1 MEDDAGRPVRSG
13 RTRRLFTLTLAL
25 ALALALGLLAGCGD
39 DDDDSGDTDSE
50 ATGDTTELQ
59 DVRMMI
65 PFPPSI
71 ALLGHLM
78 AQELGYF
85 EDEGINLE
93 VQVAPEGSGQVNQ
106 LLIAGRE
113 KYGRSGPDLTMIA
126 NAEGHDLRMIATFA
140 RGLFTIEA
148 PVDSGVTSIEDLDGQ
163 ALGVTDLAGG
173 EIGLVE
179 QALGDAGLEPN
190 EDVELKVVGEGG
202 PAAFRALESGEI
214 AAYAGATNDFAA
226 MEAQGLESES
236 IVPENLQGLPSNGF
250 ALSQETLDN
259 EEDRDVA
266 IRIVRAWLK
275 GDLYARENPEEGL
288 ELACEAVPE
297 ECRDM
302 ANAEAFFDRSLEVAT
317 PPEGELLG
325 SNRPIEPY
333 EIIQEALIS
342 GGDLSEEVDL
352 ETVFPD
358 TYTEEINEGLSL
370 DE

>member
-1 MEDDAGRPVRSG
+1 MDEGVGASRRSMG
-13 RTRRLFTLTLAL
+13 TSRLRVLAL
-25 ALALALGLLAGCGD
+25 VALLAMMLVAGCGGD
-39 DDDDSGDTDSE
+39 DESD
-50 ATGDTTELQ
+50 TGDVDAGATELQ
-59 DVRMMI
+59 DVTMII

-78 AQELGYF
+78 ASEQGYF
-85 EDEGINLE
+85 EDEGINLVTE
-93 VQVAPEGSGQVNQ
+93 VASEGSGQVNQ
-106 LLIAGRE
+106 LIIAGRE
-113 KYGRSGPDLTMIA
+113 KFGRSGPDLTMIA

-148 PVDSGVTSIEDLDGQ
+148 PVESGVTSIEDLAGKS
-163 ALGVTDLAGG
+163 LGVTDLAGG

-179 QALGDAGLEPN
+179 QALADAGLSTED
-190 EDVELKVVGEGG
+190 DVELKVVGPGG
-202 PAAFRALESGEI
+202 PAAFRALETGEI

-226 MEAQGLESES
+226 MEAQGLDSVS

-250 ALSQETLDN
+250 VLTQETLDN

-275 GDLYARENPEEGL
+275 GDLFARENPEEAL
-288 ELACEAVPE
+288 EIACGAVPE
-297 ECRDM
+297 ECTDM
-302 ANAEAFFDRSLEVAT
+302 DNARAFLDRSLEVAT
-317 PPEGELLG
+317 PPDGELLG
-325 SNRPIEPY
+325 SNRPLDGLET
-333 EIIQEALIS
+333 IQSALLS
-342 GGDLSEEVDL
+342 GGDMDEEVDL